1 MVGNREKRIRAAADR
16 LSALH
21 PSASYER
28 MAQEALDAADAAG
41 SRRCEHDWR
50 VTDIDSLGSIFWR
63 CALCSLEGST

>member
-1 MVGNREKRIRAAADR
+1 
-16 LSALH
+16 
-21 PSASYER
+21 